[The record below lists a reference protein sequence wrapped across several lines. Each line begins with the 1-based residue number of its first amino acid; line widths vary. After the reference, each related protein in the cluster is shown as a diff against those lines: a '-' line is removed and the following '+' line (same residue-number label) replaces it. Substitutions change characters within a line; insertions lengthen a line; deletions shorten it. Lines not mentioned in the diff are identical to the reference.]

1 MRRGPAIFR
10 QVTTG
15 AALLAAL
22 ATGAVGQS
30 APAGLQP
37 PAATAILQDL
47 RSFREVGT
55 VLFIAAHPDD
65 EDNALLAYLARGR
78 NFRTAYLCL
87 NRGDGGQNELGPE
100 FGEQLGV
107 LRTQESLAARR
118 VDGARQFYNRAI
130 DFGFSKTPEETLSI
144 WDHQQVLADV
154 VRVIRIFRPDV
165 MIARFPPPPAPPT
178 HGHHTASTI
187 LAMEAMK
194 ISGDPTAFPE
204 QIAQGLAPWQPK
216 RLLLDGG
223 GGGRG
228 AAASPG
234 AAATLRIDVGGGDP
248 VTGESFASIA
258 ARARA
263 NHKTQGFGNVGA
275 GGAGEGGPR
284 PATFSLIAGEPA
296 TKDLL
301 DGVDHTWA
309 RFPGGAA
316 IVPLVDDA
324 IAKFNAQDPSA
335 SVPALL
341 AIRSNVIALTKD
353 PVVGEKRAQL
363 DKILQNCLGLTV
375 QTTIPVAE
383 VVPGEEL
390 KLHSTATVSSAIPVK
405 WVGTVYPGVSD
416 QLTSTGAQT
425 LIPNQTAARD
435 SGQILPKNTLL
446 TTPYWLRAEGTPGM
460 ARVDDPM
467 LIGNPD
473 NLPVYPMQ
481 QIFEVGGQTLRIP
494 DEPVQITTDPAK
506 GEIRRRLDVISPV
519 ALHFAFEVNLFAPG
533 ASKPVVVEVSAF
545 RPNQSGTVQLN
556 APAGWK
562 VSPVSQPF
570 KVGAVGDKASYTFI
584 VTAPAQPA
592 NARLT
597 ASVDINGTHFD
608 NDRIVLHY
616 DHIPVQLL
624 QPPARLKVDSLNLA
638 TRGSKIGY
646 LPGAGDSIAEC
657 LAQMGYSVTP
667 LTGAD
672 LTADK
677 LRGLD
682 AVVIGVRAFNE
693 RTDFA
698 ANLPGL
704 FAYVEAGG
712 TVIAQYNRPT
722 GLKTATLGPYPLS
735 IAGNA
740 PDMRVT
746 NENSPVEFL
755 APNHPALN
763 TPNKITAA
771 DFDGWIQERGAYFP
785 SSWDQQNYTAL
796 LGMSDPGETQP
807 SSSVLIAKYGQ
818 GYYVYTSLAFFRQLP
833 GAVPGAYRLF
843 ANLVSLGK

>member
-1 MRRGPAIFR
+1 M
-10 QVTTG
+10 
-15 AALLAAL
+15 AALIS
-22 ATGAVGQS
+22 GASGQSS
-30 APAGLQP
+30 APAGQQP
-37 PAATAILQDL
+37 PAATAILENL

-118 VDGARQFYNRAI
+118 VDGARQFFTRAF
-130 DFGFSKTPEETLSI
+130 DFGYSKTPEETLSI

-154 VRVIRIFRPDV
+154 VRVIREFRPDV
-165 MIARFPPPPAPPT
+165 MIARFPPPGGPPT

-187 LAMEAMK
+187 LAMEAIK

-223 GGGRG
+223 GGGGRG
-228 AAASPG
+228 AG
-234 AAATLRIDVGGGDP
+234 AGAGAATLRIEAGGADP

-258 ARARA
+258 ARARS
-263 NHKTQGFGNVGA
+263 NHKTQGFGNA
-275 GGAGEGGPR
+275 GGGGGGGPR
-284 PATFSLIAGEPA
+284 TATFSLLGGESA

-301 DGVDHTWA
+301 DGVDDTWG
-309 RFPGGAA
+309 RFPGGAD
-316 IVPLVDDA
+316 IGPLVDDV
-324 IAKFNAQDPSA
+324 IAKFNQQDPSA

-341 AIRSNVIALTKD
+341 AIRSKVIALAKD
-353 PVVGEKRAQL
+353 PVVEEKRAQL

-375 QTTIPVAE
+375 QTIIPIAE

-390 KLHSTATVSSAIPVK
+390 NLHSTAMVRSAVPVK
-405 WVGTVYPGVSD
+405 WVGTRYPGVAD
-416 QLTSTGAQT
+416 QLTSTGSQT
-425 LIPNQTAARD
+425 LSANQAVNRD
-435 SGQILPKNTLL
+435 SGQILPKSTLL
-446 TTPYWLRAEGTPGM
+446 TTPYWLRAEGTAGM
-460 ARVDDPM
+460 ARVDDPT

-481 QIFEVGGQTLRIP
+481 QLFEVGGQTLSIP
-494 DEPVQITTDPAK
+494 DEPVQITNDPAK

-519 ALHFAFEVNLFAPG
+519 TLHFAFEVNLFAPG
-533 ASKPVVVEVSAF
+533 AAKPVDVEVTAF
-545 RPNQSGTVQLN
+545 RPNQSGTLQLA

-562 VSPVSQPF
+562 VSPASQPF
-570 KVGAVGDKASYTFI
+570 KVGAVGDKAKYTFT

-597 ASVDINGTHFD
+597 ASVDLNGAHFD

-624 QPPARLKVDSLNLA
+624 QPPARLKVVSLNLA
-638 TRGSKIGY
+638 TRGHNIGY

-657 LAQMGYSVTP
+657 LEQMGYAVTR

-672 LTADK
+672 LTPEK
-677 LRGLD
+677 LHGLD

-693 RTDFA
+693 RTDLA

-722 GLKTATLGPYPLS
+722 GLRTAQLGPYPLS

-746 NENSPVEFL
+746 NENSPIEFL
-755 APNHPALN
+755 APNHAALN
-763 TPNKITAA
+763 TPNKITPA

-785 SSWDQQNYTAL
+785 SSWDQQDYTAL

-818 GYYVYTSLAFFRQLP
+818 GNFVYTSLAFFRQLP
-833 GAVPGAYRLF
+833 GGVPGAYRLF